1 LSEGLSKI
9 NQELIITKAE
19 NAEVSQKIIKLMEK
33 SDASVF
39 MISETNAHLIN
50 FEAIEVVK
58 LLRKANSNP
67 AEISLD

>member
-1 LSEGLSKI
+1 
-9 NQELIITKAE
+9 LIITKAE

-33 SDASVF
+33 NDASVF
-39 MISETNAHLIN
+39 MISETNAHLIY

-67 AEISLD
+67 AEITLD